1 MVDME
6 QDSQFLF
13 DDEDDVSTFD
23 LDSKN
28 LSQINKINPKGKKII
43 IDNQKFLNNR

>member
-28 LSQINKINPKGKKII
+28 LSQKNNQKGKKMII
-43 IDNQKFLNNR
+43 ENQKFLNNR